1 MAPNPYL
8 KAIAPDA
15 ARSKPAPR
23 RSNGGNAPTT
33 AKTNGS
39 AAAATKQARAPVDET
54 LRQEI
59 LALGGDDAD
68 LDLLAGIDSDSEL
81 EGGDDDE
88 DEGEQQQPAARK
100 ANKAGLLKDLKSF
113 VKGLDF
119 KAAGAAQPA
128 EDDFEE
134 QADQSDDDDSEQE
147 EEVRAA
153 APVAAPVAPAPES
166 TKKESKVERETRR
179 REEREAQKEA
189 ERLEKDAQRT
199 AKDEK
204 KQAKLVDVGGK
215 SPWIVD
221 PTPNWFAVPTVTP
234 LASASRPK
242 PELVS
247 SMHARGQ
254 TLLTKENEL
263 YSASLDPKG
272 SKSGAAPAPNGL
284 SKSDQVF
291 IQQILT
297 SGTSSDRISALV
309 LLVSSSPLHT
319 TSFLDQ
325 LAGLCRKKSRD
336 ESMRAMRSLVA
347 WWCGEGGG
355 APPRKLRYF
364 ADQPMLPTVAVAF
377 EALEKKGKHAIEEY
391 QGISKA
397 DVERCLVVFTFE
409 DWLKRWFFQIL
420 QSLEQMSV
428 DPLPHPRTQAV
439 MHLSSMLRDKPEQES
454 NILRLLVNKLGDT
467 NRAIASKTSHHLL
480 QVLQTHPGMTPILVR
495 EVAALVLRP
504 RAAIVSATPAASTSH
519 VRFGDE
525 DSKGKKDSAAGPAK
539 DTARDNARYYG
550 VVTLNQVMLK
560 KEQGEVAAKMVDV
573 YFEVFSD
580 VLGRLPDAEEDEK
593 EKGSGDEAAAAQKG
607 KKRARDDGKKQNGK
621 KGGKKGGKQAAAEHD
636 DAVNDVDSKLVAAVL
651 TGINR
656 AFPFAKLDDAAFKQ
670 RLDTLF
676 RITHTSTFNVSIQAL
691 LLIFRVTSNKQEMAD
706 RFYRALYASMHDP
719 RLANSSKQALYLNLV
734 FRATKQDK
742 DANRVAA
749 FVKRLIQLLANMD
762 TTFVLG
768 GLFVVGE
775 LLATVQGLRTLISV
789 PEKVKMDA
797 VKESQAKLAEK
808 DRDSHATD
816 AYDGRKR
823 DPKYAHAENSC
834 LWELVPLLSH
844 WHPTVCQY
852 ADAVLSGDV
861 ISATSDLEQYSLMAF
876 LDRFIYREAKKSAAS
891 RGSSMMQ
898 PGLAHQDR
906 SNRVVLTK
914 GAHAHGAA
922 APEAVNSDRFR
933 RQNVRDVSA
942 DQVFFHKFFTSKA
955 ELDGGKATAA
965 TKRKSRRGGKG
976 SDDEDD
982 DEGVA
987 SDADSIVEAGGDV
1000 DGAFDDDDFA
1010 AAMAQTGEPDAEA
1023 DETDDEMEEEIWKA
1037 MKKSM
1042 PKAKGDSDLE
1052 DLDGSDVDDDDDD
1065 DVAMYH
1071 YSESEEEKE
1080 QGGGAGGKAKAA
1092 NDDDEEDDDNEPPFK
1107 SAFED
1112 SDVGEDDPGFL
1123 ELDDDVL
1130 GSDDD
1135 VPLGAGSDSDSDS
1148 DDGAPSAKKRKGSS
1162 STTSAEKRK
1171 EKKKLKQLPTFAS
1184 ADDYAHL
1191 LGGSDDEDI

>member
-15 ARSKPAPR
+15 AKKAAAPSPSKSSGSQNGKHGNKGKATAKGAAAPR
-23 RSNGGNAPTT
+23 SQEEEA
-33 AKTNGS
+33 
-39 AAAATKQARAPVDET
+39 

-68 LDLLAGIDSDSEL
+68 LELLAGVGSDSEL
-81 EGGDDDE
+81 EGDDE
-88 DEGEQQQPAARK
+88 AEGSH
-100 ANKAGLLKDLKSF
+100 NKSADTAGLFKDLKSF

-119 KAAGAAQPA
+119 KAAGATQPA
-128 EDDFEE
+128 
-134 QADQSDDDDSEQE
+134 DDSEDEIDEDGQGSDEAEEDE
-147 EEVRAA
+147 EEKEEETA
-153 APVAAPVAPAPES
+153 APAPVPVPAPA
-166 TKKESKVERETRR
+166 KESKA
-179 REEREAQKEA
+179 EREARRRQEREAEKEA
-189 ERLEKDAQRT
+189 ERKEKELQR
-199 AKDEK
+199 ANKEEK
-204 KQAKLVDVGGK
+204 KQAKLGDMVK

-221 PTPNWFAVPTVTP
+221 PTPHWFAVPTVSP
-234 LASASRPK
+234 LANAARPK

-247 SMHARGQ
+247 TMHARGQ
-254 TLLTKENEL
+254 TLLTNENEL
-263 YSASLDPKG
+263 YSTSLDPKG
-272 SKSGAAPAPNGL
+272 SKSGAAPPPNGL

-309 LLVSSSPLHT
+309 LLVSSSPVHT

-336 ESMRAMRSLVA
+336 ESLRAMRSLVG

-364 ADQPMLPTVAVAF
+364 SDQPLLPTVAAAYEV
-377 EALEKKGKHAIEEY
+377 LEKKGKHAVDVFE
-391 QGISKA
+391 GMTKA
-397 DVERCLVVFTFE
+397 DVERSLVLFTFE

-439 MHLSSMLRDKPEQES
+439 MHLSNLLRDKPEQES

-504 RAAIVSATPAASTSH
+504 RASVVASAPAASTSH

-525 DSKGKKDSAAGPAK
+525 EGPKKSASSSVPAK
-539 DTARDNARYYG
+539 DHARDNARYYG

-580 VLGRLPDAEEDEK
+580 VLGRLPDVDEDGK
-593 EKGSGDEAAAAQKG
+593 ASGDEAMAAPAAPKG
-607 KKRARDDGKKQNGK
+607 KKRARDEGKKGK
-621 KGGKKGGKQAAAEHD
+621 KGGKGGKQAVEHD

-656 AFPFAKLDDAAFKQ
+656 AFPYAKLDDAAFKQ

-676 RITHTSTFNVSIQAL
+676 RITHQSTFNVSIQAL

-706 RFYRALYASMHDP
+706 RFYRALYASMHDS
-719 RLANSSKQALYLNLV
+719 RLAHSSKQALYLNLV

-749 FVKRLIQLLANMD
+749 FVKRLIQLLGNMD

-775 LLATVQGLRTLISV
+775 LLATVPGLRTLISV
-789 PEKVKMDA
+789 PEKVKLEA
-797 VKESQAKLAEK
+797 VKEAQAKLAEK
-808 DRDSHATD
+808 DRDSHAMD

-844 WHPTVCQY
+844 WHPTVVQY
-852 ADAVLSGDV
+852 ADAVLSGDA

-876 LDRFIYREAKKSAAS
+876 LDRFIYREAKKSTAS

-898 PGLAHQDR
+898 PGLANQDR
-906 SNRVVLTK
+906 SNRVVLVK
-914 GAHAHGAA
+914 GAHSTAA
-922 APEAVNSDRFR
+922 DAAVNSDKFR
-933 RQNVRDVSA
+933 RKNVHDVAA
-942 DQVFFHKFFTSKA
+942 DQLFFHKFFTSKA
-955 ELDGGKATAA
+955 ELDGDKATAA
-965 TKRKSRRGGKG
+965 TKRKSRRGGRG
-976 SDDEDD
+976 SDDEGDD
-982 DEGVA
+982 DA
-987 SDADSIVEAGGDV
+987 SDAGSIVEAGGDI
-1000 DGAFDDDDFA
+1000 DGGFDDDDFA
-1010 AAMAQTGEPDAEA
+1010 AAMAEETGDVDADADEA
-1023 DETDDEMEEEIWKA
+1023 ETDDEMEEEIWKA
-1037 MKKSM
+1037 MRKSM
-1042 PKAKGDSDLE
+1042 PKAKGDSDIE
-1052 DLDGSDVDDDDDD
+1052 VGDDDADEDDDDD

-1071 YSESEEEKE
+1071 YSESEEEAEAEEE
-1080 QGGGAGGKAKAA
+1080 Q
-1092 NDDDEEDDDNEPPFK
+1092 PFK
-1107 SAFED
+1107 SAFDD
-1112 SDVGEDDPGFL
+1112 SDVGEDDDPGFL

-1130 GSDDD
+1130 GSDEDIE
-1135 VPLGAGSDSDSDS
+1135 LGADESDEEEAAGEKKDN
-1148 DDGAPSAKKRKGSS
+1148 KKRK
-1162 STTSAEKRK
+1162 
-1171 EKKKLKQLPTFAS
+1171 LKHLPTFAS

>member
-15 ARSKPAPR
+15 AKKAAAAANPAAINKSSPNKGKAK
-23 RSNGGNAPTT
+23 SNG
-33 AKTNGS
+33 
-39 AAAATKQARAPVDET
+39 AAAATARPRSQEDEE

-59 LALGGDDAD
+59 LALGGDAAD
-68 LDLLAGIDSDSEL
+68 LELLAGVESDSEL
-81 EGGDDDE
+81 EGDDDE
-88 DEGEQQQPAARK
+88 AAGAGK
-100 ANKAGLLKDLKSF
+100 STDTAGLFKDLRSF

-119 KAAGAAQPA
+119 KAAGATQPA
-128 EDDFEE
+128 
-134 QADQSDDDDSEQE
+134 DDSEDEEGVADDAEGEDSDDQE
-147 EEVRAA
+147 EEDEE
-153 APVAAPVAPAPES
+153 PAPAPAPAPV
-166 TKKESKVERETRR
+166 KESKA
-179 REEREAQKEA
+179 EREARRRLEREAEKEA
-189 ERLEKDAQRT
+189 EQREKELQR
-199 AKDEK
+199 ANKEEK
-204 KQAKLVDVGGK
+204 KQAKLGDMTK

-221 PTPNWFAVPTVTP
+221 PTPHWYAVPTVSP
-234 LASASRPK
+234 LATATARPK
-242 PELVS
+242 PELIS
-247 SMHARGQ
+247 AMHARGQ

-263 YSASLDPKG
+263 YSTSLDPKG
-272 SKSGAAPAPNGL
+272 TKSGAAPPPNGL

-291 IQQILT
+291 IQQILA

-336 ESMRAMRSLVA
+336 ESLRAMRSLVT
-347 WWCGEGGG
+347 WWCSEGGG
-355 APPRKLRYF
+355 APTRKLRYF
-364 ADQPMLPTVAVAF
+364 ADQPLLPTVAAAY
-377 EALEKKGKHAIEEY
+377 EALDKKGKHAIEVYE
-391 QGISKA
+391 GMSKA
-397 DVERCLVVFTFE
+397 DVERCLVLFTFE

-480 QVLQTHPGMTPILVR
+480 QVLQSHPGMTPILVR

-504 RAAIVSATPAASTSH
+504 RASVIASAPAASTSH
-519 VRFGDE
+519 VRFGDDE
-525 DSKGKKDSAAGPAK
+525 SAGKGKSSAASAAPVK
-539 DTARDNARYYG
+539 DHARDNARYYG
-550 VVTLNQVMLK
+550 VTTLNQVMLT

-580 VLGRLPDAEEDEK
+580 VLGRLPDVDEHQK
-593 EKGSGDEAAAAQKG
+593 ASGDEGAAAAPKG
-607 KKRARDDGKKQNGK
+607 KKRARDEGKKAGK
-621 KGGKKGGKQAAAEHD
+621 KGGKGGKQAVEHD

-656 AFPFAKLDDAAFKQ
+656 AFPYAKLDDAAFKQ

-676 RITHTSTFNVSIQAL
+676 RITHQSTFNVSIQAL

-706 RFYRALYASMHDP
+706 RFYRALYASMHDA
-719 RLANSSKQALYLNLV
+719 RLAHSSKQALYLNLV

-775 LLATVQGLRTLISV
+775 LLATVRGLRTLISV
-789 PEKVKMDA
+789 PEKVKLDA
-797 VKESQAKLAEK
+797 VKESQGKLAEK

-816 AYDGRKR
+816 SYDGRKR

-844 WHPTVCQY
+844 WHPTVVQY
-852 ADAVLSGDV
+852 ADAVLSGDA
-861 ISATSDLEQYSLMAF
+861 ISASSDLEQYSLMSF
-876 LDRFIYREAKKSAAS
+876 LDRFIYREAKKTTAS

-898 PGLAHQDR
+898 PGLANQDR
-906 SNRVVLTK
+906 SNRVVLVK
-914 GAHAHGAA
+914 GSAA
-922 APEAVNSDRFR
+922 AAEAVNSDKFR
-933 RQNVRDVSA
+933 RKNVHDVAA
-942 DQVFFHKFFTSKA
+942 DQLFFHKFFTSKA

-965 TKRKSRRGGKG
+965 TKRKARRGGRG

-982 DEGVA
+982 A
-987 SDADSIVEAGGDV
+987 SDAGSIVEAGGDI
-1000 DGAFDDDDFA
+1000 DGGFDDDEFA
-1010 AAMAQTGEPDAEA
+1010 AAMAETGEPDAEA
-1023 DETDDEMEEEIWKA
+1023 DGDEVETDEEMEEEIWKA

-1042 PKAKGDSDLE
+1042 PKAKGDSDME
-1052 DLDGSDVDDDDDD
+1052 DLEAGDDEDDDD

-1071 YSESEEEKE
+1071 YSESEEEE
-1080 QGGGAGGKAKAA
+1080 EGGATKEAEDDD
-1092 NDDDEEDDDNEPPFK
+1092 DDDEAEPPFK

-1112 SDVGEDDPGFL
+1112 SDIGEDDPGFL

-1130 GSDDD
+1130 GSDEDIE
-1135 VPLGAGSDSDSDS
+1135 L
-1148 DDGAPSAKKRKGSS
+1148 DGADDDEDDEEAAAPGKKDNKKRK
-1162 STTSAEKRK
+1162 
-1171 EKKKLKQLPTFAS
+1171 LKHLPTFAS

>member
-1 MAPNPYL
+1 MPPNPYL

-15 ARSKPAPR
+15 AKRAAASPAKSAANKKNGNASKGKASTNGAAAPR
-23 RSNGGNAPTT
+23 S
-33 AKTNGS
+33 
-39 AAAATKQARAPVDET
+39 QEDEA

-59 LALGGDDAD
+59 LALGGDAAD
-68 LDLLAGIDSDSEL
+68 LELVAGVGSDSEL
-81 EGGDDDE
+81 EGDDD
-88 DEGEQQQPAARK
+88 DADG
-100 ANKAGLLKDLKSF
+100 ANKSVDTAGLFKDLKSF

-119 KAAGAAQPA
+119 KAAGATQPA
-128 EDDFEE
+128 
-134 QADQSDDDDSEQE
+134 DDSEDDDAETDESGAME
-147 EEVRAA
+147 EDEEDDEA
-153 APVAAPVAPAPES
+153 VAAPAPIPTPAAPA
-166 TKKESKVERETRR
+166 KESKA
-179 REEREAQKEA
+179 EREARRRQERQAEKEA
-189 ERLEKDAQRT
+189 ERREKESQR
-199 AKDEK
+199 ANKEEK
-204 KQAKLVDVGGK
+204 KQAKLGDLTK

-221 PTPNWFAVPTVTP
+221 PTPHWFAVPTVSP
-234 LASASRPK
+234 LATAATPK

-247 SMHARGQ
+247 AMHARGQ

-291 IQQILT
+291 IQQILA

-309 LLVSSSPLHT
+309 LLVSSSPVHT

-336 ESMRAMRSLVA
+336 ESLRAMRSLVG

-364 ADQPMLPTVAVAF
+364 SDQPLLPTVAAAYD
-377 EALEKKGKHAIEEY
+377 ALEKKGKHAVDVFE
-391 QGISKA
+391 GMTRA
-397 DVERCLVVFTFE
+397 DVERCLVLFTFE

-439 MHLSSMLRDKPEQES
+439 MHLSNLLRDKPEQES

-504 RAAIVSATPAASTSH
+504 RASGTIAAPAASTSH

-525 DSKGKKDSAAGPAK
+525 DSKGKKGSASSTPAK
-539 DTARDNARYYG
+539 DHARDNARYYG

-580 VLGRLPDAEEDEK
+580 VLGRLPDVDEDDK
-593 EKGSGDEAAAAQKG
+593 ASGDEAASAPAAPKG
-607 KKRARDDGKKQNGK
+607 KKRARDEGTEGAEGQKGKKGK
-621 KGGKKGGKQAAAEHD
+621 KGGKHAVEHD
-636 DAVNDVDSKLVAAVL
+636 DAVSDVDSKLVAAVL

-656 AFPFAKLDDAAFKQ
+656 AFPYAKLDDAAFKR

-676 RITHTSTFNVSIQAL
+676 RITHQSTFNVSIQAL

-706 RFYRALYASMHDP
+706 RFYRALYASMHDA
-719 RLANSSKQALYLNLV
+719 RLAHSSKQALYLNLV

-742 DANRVAA
+742 NANRVAA
-749 FVKRLIQLLANMD
+749 FVKRLIQLLGNMD

-789 PEKVKMDA
+789 PEKVKLEA
-797 VKESQAKLAEK
+797 VKEAQAKLAEK
-808 DRDSHATD
+808 DRDSHAVD

-844 WHPTVCQY
+844 WHPTVVQY
-852 ADAVLSGDV
+852 AEAVLAGDV

-876 LDRFIYREAKKSAAS
+876 LDRFIYREAKKSTAS

-898 PGLAHQDR
+898 PGLANQDR
-906 SNRVVLTK
+906 SNRVVLVK
-914 GAHAHGAA
+914 GAHSSAA
-922 APEAVNSDRFR
+922 ETVNSDKFR
-933 RQNVRDVSA
+933 RKNVHDVAA
-942 DQVFFHKFFTSKA
+942 DQLFFHKFFTSKA

-965 TKRKSRRGGKG
+965 TKRKSRRSGRG
-976 SDDEDD
+976 SDDDD
-982 DEGVA
+982 GDDAA
-987 SDADSIVEAGGDV
+987 SDVDSLVEAGGDI
-1000 DGAFDDDDFA
+1000 DGGFDDDEFA
-1010 AAMAQTGEPDAEA
+1010 AAMAETGDADVDAGDA
-1023 DETDDEMEEEIWKA
+1023 DEAETDEDMEEEIWKA

-1042 PKAKGDSDLE
+1042 PKAKGDSDLD
-1052 DLDGSDVDDDDDD
+1052 DLEGGDDDDDDD

-1071 YSESEEEKE
+1071 YSESEEEAE
-1080 QGGGAGGKAKAA
+1080 EAAEEGAKGQSD
-1092 NDDDEEDDDNEPPFK
+1092 DDDEEEPPFK

-1112 SDVGEDDPGFL
+1112 SDVGEDDDPGFL

-1135 VPLGAGSDSDSDS
+1135 IELGA
-1148 DDGAPSAKKRKGSS
+1148 DDDDVGGAEGKGGDGKDGDRKKKRK
-1162 STTSAEKRK
+1162 
-1171 EKKKLKQLPTFAS
+1171 LKHLPTFAS